1 MKIITILLP
10 LALFVFSCASMAQS
24 AVYKHVD
31 QYGQTV
37 YSNIEIKGASG
48 IDLPKITV
56 LPAVRYGSAIPP
68 IKKSATLPQQNE
80 AIDKKIDQ
88 ESKQV
93 HMSEAVR
100 PDSSDEEV
108 NQSNAQERVQQI
120 MEEMALYENNIEA
133 LEIELY
139 NLGSGIDERA
149 GE

>member
-1 MKIITILLP
+1 
-10 LALFVFSCASMAQS
+10 
-24 AVYKHVD
+24 
-31 QYGQTV
+31 
-37 YSNIEIKGASG
+37 
-48 IDLPKITV
+48 
-56 LPAVRYGSAIPP
+56 
-68 IKKSATLPQQNE
+68 
-80 AIDKKIDQ
+80 
-88 ESKQV
+88 
-93 HMSEAVR
+93 MSEAVR